1 MFQEPSPIDPD
12 APRYAPAREL
22 PGHRYLPGLNARP
35 PEPGDQTHGLG
46 SLVPPERLHETELFR
61 FGVDLFNRSYFW
73 EAHEAWETLWQGCPE
88 GPIRQALQ
96 GLIQLAAANLK
107 EHLGV
112 PSGALKLSRT
122 ACERLEAAHTKGARL
137 GIDLPG
143 LTRCAR
149 EHFGLGQ
156 LKELNG
162 SGGEPRPVSPGIRML
177 P

>member
-22 PGHRYLPGLNARP
+22 PDHRYLPGFNARP
-35 PEPGDQTHGLG
+35 ADEKHPLVK
-46 SLVPPERLHETELFR
+46 VPPERLHETELFR

-73 EAHEAWETLWQGCPE
+73 EAHEAWETLWQQCPE

-122 ACERLEAAHTKGARL
+122 ACDRLEMAHTQGARL
-137 GIDLPG
+137 GIDLAG
-143 LTRCAR
+143 LTRRAR
-149 EHFGLGQ
+149 EHFFA
-156 LKELNG
+156 KEMNARA
-162 SGGEPRPVSPGIRML
+162 GEPRPVSPGIRMM